1 MWSGFWYQG
10 EVNLDGVPDGRGV
23 LIEDETEGEKLS
35 IGYSRDGKKHGR
47 AVVMAKDD
55 GRFCR

>member
-1 MWSGFWYQG
+1 M
-10 EVNLDGVPDGRGV
+10 NLDGVPDGRGV

-47 AVVMAKDD
+47 AVVIAKDD